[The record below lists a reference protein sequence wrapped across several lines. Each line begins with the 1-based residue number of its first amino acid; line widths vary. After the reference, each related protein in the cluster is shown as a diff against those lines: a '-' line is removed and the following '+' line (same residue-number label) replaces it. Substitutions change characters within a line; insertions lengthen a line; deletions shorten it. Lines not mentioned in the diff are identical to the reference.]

1 MSTNTPPT
9 EHVEAPQRTT
19 VAKDNAPTPA
29 QDDSFK
35 SLSSFNDVKASM
47 PVTADLHKVD
57 IGGLE
62 PTKAAMASGAPGDLE
77 KAAGPKIKDGKVE
90 GLPPNSAFHTP
101 EITFDELFQ
110 RKANA
115 EGQVFA
121 ENETPGLK
129 QPLDRVQN
137 PGENSASAES
147 SEPAFGIEKLDT
159 SAKTIRDGKGKIK
172 SVTSTFEGAEVSFD
186 FGKNGEVT
194 RTTKGPVG
202 NSEVAKFGANG
213 KQISREERDES
224 GKVVSRKVDKN
235 DSLKVEKGRDGKISS
250 ISTEQQ
256 GAKMKLNLDK
266 DGNVTFRSVKQGNI
280 EMTTNFDS
288 SGDATRNVATEYH
301 ENGNMKQRSTLTPGH
316 EVNEK
321 MDSDGRIVESE
332 DITEDATTA
341 WKQLKDGSEM
351 TIKDDGDGTK
361 TEIKDKDGNVIFT
374 HEVDSEGENSVT
386 HMKNPDGSST
396 RTTETK
402 ESLSSWTVRPDGSWE
417 NKETNKTNGFTRYK
431 VGKSPE
437 DPGVE
442 QRDS

>member
-1 MSTNTPPT
+1 MTTNTPPA
-9 EHVEAPQRTT
+9 EHVEAPQRST
-19 VAKDNAPTPA
+19 APKDNAPTPA
-29 QDDSFK
+29 QDESFK
-35 SLSSFNDVKASM
+35 SLSNFNDMKASM
-47 PVTADLHKVD
+47 PVTADLHKME
-57 IGGLE
+57 IGGIE
-62 PTKAAMASGAPGDLE
+62 STKTATADGAPGDVE
-77 KAAGPKIKDGKVE
+77 KPVGPTIKNGKVE
-90 GLPPNSAFHTP
+90 GLPPDSQFKTP
-101 EITFDELFQ
+101 EITVEELFR

-115 EGQVFA
+115 EGQVVA
-121 ENETPGLK
+121 EKEAPGLK
-129 QPLDRVQN
+129 KPLERAEN
-137 PGENSASAES
+137 PGDNSASAES
-147 SEPAFGIEKLDT
+147 SEPAFGIERLDT
-159 SAKTIRDGKGKIK
+159 SVSTSRDGKGNIK

-194 RTTKGPVG
+194 RTTKGPEG
-202 NSEVAKFGANG
+202 SEVAKFGANG
-213 KQISREERDES
+213 KQISREERDAS
-224 GKVVSRKVDKN
+224 GNVTSRKVEKN
-235 DSLKVEKGRDGKISS
+235 DSLKVEKGRDGKITA

-256 GAKMKLNLDK
+256 GSKMKLNLDK
-266 DGNVTFRSVKQGNI
+266 DGNVTFRSLKQGNL

-288 SGDATRNVATEYH
+288 SGEPTRNVASEYH
-301 ENGNMKQRSTLTPGH
+301 ENGNLKQRSTLTPGH

-332 DITEDATTA
+332 DITEDGTTA

-374 HEVDSEGENSVT
+374 HEIDSEGEESVT

-402 ESLSSWTVRPDGSWE
+402 DSLSSWTVRPDGSWE

-437 DPGVE
+437 DPGEE
-442 QRDS
+442 QRDA